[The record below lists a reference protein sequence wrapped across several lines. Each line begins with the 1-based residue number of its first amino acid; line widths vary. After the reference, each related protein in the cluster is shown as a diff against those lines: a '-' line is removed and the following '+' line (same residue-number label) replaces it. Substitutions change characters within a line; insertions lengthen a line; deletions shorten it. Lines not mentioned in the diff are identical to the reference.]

1 MKSLVIIFSMFLALN
16 VTAKTQMPDEDYFS
30 INLDYV
36 ILENELFDLEQIVF
50 EDFYNIVE
58 DVKVSDINVV
68 ELEEDIEI
76 NFDTKKYLPERFNA
90 YKGMHDIDWNTV
102 KLVEL
107 EEDVELE
114 SNNQNSLPEIKCKS
128 NTNSIIVSRL

>member
-36 ILENELFDLEQIVF
+36 ILENEIFDLEQIVF

>member
-1 MKSLVIIFSMFLALN
+1 MFLALN